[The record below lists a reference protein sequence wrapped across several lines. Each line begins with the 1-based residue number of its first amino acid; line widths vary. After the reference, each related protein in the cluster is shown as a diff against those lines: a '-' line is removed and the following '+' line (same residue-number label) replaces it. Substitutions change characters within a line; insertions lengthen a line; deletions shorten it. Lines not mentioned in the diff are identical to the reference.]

1 MDTPT
6 EDLLNFN
13 EENEATEQ
21 GGFEDF
27 VPVSAPEAE
36 QKSAFNEEISS
47 TTEPEKDVDD
57 SNLVDTTEA
66 DTPVED
72 AGEEVMDEKEPESSP
87 TPSCTSDSEL
97 TSFPARY
104 MKDHGINEKVINLI
118 YWKCWKKTAVVF
130 GSKLFLLL
138 SLTQFTLLSVVTF
151 FSMALLTVALL
162 YRIGMT
168 VMGAIQKA
176 GTENPF
182 KKFLDKD
189 IDISEDKAQEF
200 AKCLVGHIN
209 KSSGNLR
216 RLFLVEDIVDSVKFG
231 VFLWVLSHVGC
242 WFNALTLLIMFVVFV
257 FSVPKLYED
266 HQDLVDKYAKMACS
280 HAKDALAQ
288 VKEKLPARFKPKEKS
303 T

>member
-87 TPSCTSDSEL
+87 TPSCTSDSGLFNDFHFL
-97 TSFPARY
+97 TTLDPEDVSMY
-104 MKDHGINEKVINLI
+104 I
-118 YWKCWKKTAVVF
+118 YT
-130 GSKLFLLL
+130 
-138 SLTQFTLLSVVTF
+138 T
-151 FSMALLTVALL
+151 
-162 YRIGMT
+162 
-168 VMGAIQKA
+168 
-176 GTENPF
+176 
-182 KKFLDKD
+182 
-189 IDISEDKAQEF
+189 
-200 AKCLVGHIN
+200 
-209 KSSGNLR
+209 
-216 RLFLVEDIVDSVKFG
+216 FG
-231 VFLWVLSHVGC
+231 VNPGVSM
-242 WFNALTLLIMFVVFV
+242 MFPIVRVFRLRN
-257 FSVPKLYED
+257 S
-266 HQDLVDKYAKMACS
+266 
-280 HAKDALAQ
+280 
-288 VKEKLPARFKPKEKS
+288 
-303 T
+303 